1 MFMIRIALVIIMFCE
16 PLYAQLYPGP
26 RSTALGTAST
36 ALIDPSSIFHNPAG
50 IANQLKPFVAFS
62 YEQHFLDP
70 KLGSQN
76 ALLVI
81 PIQKHVLGLSF
92 SRYGFSEY
100 ASQNAG
106 LTYARSF
113 SGVFSLALSFRVH
126 QIHISQY
133 GTASAYSLDAG
144 MQFYLTEKVI
154 IGSGISNPGKSE
166 YANLPGTFV
175 PLSLRLGLCYLLSD
189 KVFLLSDLDKF
200 LGNQMDLKF
209 GIEYRPLKSFAL
221 RGGMSAN
228 PYKQYAGFGFSLKGM
243 TVDAAISSHPDLGIS
258 PNLGLS
264 YEF

>member
-1 MFMIRIALVIIMFCE
+1 MIRIALIVVMFYS
-16 PLYAQLYPGP
+16 PAYAQLYPGP
-26 RSTALGTAST
+26 RSAALGTASA
-36 ALIDPSSIFHNPAG
+36 ALDHPSSIFQNPAG
-50 IANQLKPFVAFS
+50 IANQSKPFIAFS

-70 KLGSQN
+70 DLGSQN
-76 ALLVI
+76 ALLII
-81 PIQKHVLGLSF
+81 PFHKHVMGLSF
-92 SRYGFSEY
+92 SRYGFSEF
-100 ASQNAG
+100 ASQSAG

-113 SGVFSLALSFRVH
+113 SGALSLALTFRVH

-144 MQFYLTEKVI
+144 LQFHLTEKVI

-166 YANLPGTFV
+166 YANLPGTVV
-175 PLSLRLGLCYLLSD
+175 PLSLRVGLCYLLSD
-189 KVFLLSDLDKF
+189 KVLVLSDLDKF
-200 LGNQMDLKF
+200 LGHQIDLKF
-209 GIEYRPLKSFAL
+209 GVEYKPLKSFAL

-243 TVDAAISSHPDLGIS
+243 TVDAAVSSHPDLGIS

>member
-1 MFMIRIALVIIMFCE
+1 MFMIRIAMIVVLFSS
-16 PLYAQLYPGP
+16 PSYGQLYPGP
-26 RSTALGTAST
+26 RSAALGTASA
-36 ALIDPSSIFHNPAG
+36 ALLDPASIFQNPAG
-50 IANQLKPFVAFS
+50 IATQSKPFLSFS

-70 KLGSQN
+70 DLGSQN
-76 ALLVI
+76 ALLII
-81 PIQKHVLGLSF
+81 PVQKHVLGLSF

-100 ASQNAG
+100 ALQSAG
-106 LTYARSF
+106 LSYARSF
-113 SGVFSLALSFRVH
+113 SGALSLALTFRVH

-144 MQFYLTEKVI
+144 MQFHLNEKLI

-166 YANLPGTFV
+166 YANLPGTIV
-175 PLSLRLGLCYLLSD
+175 PLSLRVGLCYLISD
-189 KVFLLSDLDKF
+189 KVFILSDLDKY

-209 GIEYRPLKSFAL
+209 GVEYKPLRSFAL

-243 TVDAAISSHPDLGIS
+243 TVDAAVSSHPDLGIS